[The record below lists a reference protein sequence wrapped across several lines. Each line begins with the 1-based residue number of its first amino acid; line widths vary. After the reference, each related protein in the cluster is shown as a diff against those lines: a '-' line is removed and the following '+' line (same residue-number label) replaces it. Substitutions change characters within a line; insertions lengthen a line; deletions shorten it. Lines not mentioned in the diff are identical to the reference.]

1 VKDGKALTT
10 DGALAGSTLSLLD
23 GVKNLAKFAD
33 IPFAIAL
40 RCATYTPACMVNIH
54 DRVGSLEVGKQADI
68 LFAEDRQGD
77 IVLNA
82 VMKNGHIV
90 A

>member
-1 VKDGKALTT
+1 
-10 DGALAGSTLSLLD
+10 
-23 GVKNLAKFAD
+23 
-33 IPFAIAL
+33 
-40 RCATYTPACMVNIH
+40 MVNIH
-54 DRVGSLEVGKQADI
+54 DKVGSLEVGKQADI

-77 IVLNA
+77 VVLNA